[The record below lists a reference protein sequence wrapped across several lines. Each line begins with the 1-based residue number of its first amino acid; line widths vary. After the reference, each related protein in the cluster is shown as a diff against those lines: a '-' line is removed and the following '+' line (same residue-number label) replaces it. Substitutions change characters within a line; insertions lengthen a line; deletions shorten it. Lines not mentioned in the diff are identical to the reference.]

1 MYIYI
6 NTYKISILF
15 ISTSKHATYQP
26 MVVPGAD
33 VLGAGGGGAEDHF
46 APGGAGAR
54 DGAAQGG
61 GGEQSARC
69 ETASCVCR
77 VWLVNGW

>member
-1 MYIYI
+1 M
-6 NTYKISILF
+6 
-15 ISTSKHATYQP
+15 A
-26 MVVPGAD
+26 VPGAD
-33 VLGAGGGGAEDHF
+33 VLGASGGGAEDHF

-77 VWLVNGW
+77 VWLVMVGDENSGFFVWGVVFRRGSNL